1 VAEVQDIVIE
11 KGVTVHRYERGTVR
25 VQAPRDITLKEWD
38 APFQKFLANIERGK
52 AVSRSAT

>member
-1 VAEVQDIVIE
+1 MQDIVIE

-52 AVSRSAT
+52 AVNKSAV